1 MEVVIIMGGIIVNTV
16 TSKLDNEAVY
26 KTDIELSHERCKK
39 FGIDS
44 RQVFSKK
51 ILYDNELQK
60 KFAANRNL
68 ILTAA
73 PYMEQLINFVKGF
86 NFFVLLT
93 DGEGCILNALGDEK
107 ILSKAFSLKMVPGA
121 FMNEENIGTNSM
133 SMVISTKMPVQVS
146 GDDHF
151 IRAYHK
157 WTCSAAP
164 IKDSKGRLIGVLNLT
179 GYAEFVHSHTLGMVI
194 AASNA
199 IEEMLKVKECN
210 KIQNMNYKHI
220 KNIFNSSPVSII
232 TSDINGKIKICNK
245 KAQDMFGIRGNKLE
259 ADKMED
265 IIENWNDIKT
275 SIYLGQG
282 TSKETNIVAV
292 RNKTRYQLTTSSIYN
307 CEDDNIE
314 VVYVFE
320 EIKMAKKRNDGQ
332 AYYTFDK
339 IIGQDESFMRII
351 EYAKKIS
358 DSKSTIL
365 IMGESGTGKEVFAQS
380 IHNYSSR
387 VDGPFIA
394 LNCGAIPK
402 QLIES
407 ELFGYEEGAFTGA
420 KKGGNLGKFEL
431 ADGGTIM
438 LDEIGEMPLDMQTKL
453 LRVVQEGV
461 ITKIGSSKSIP
472 VDVRIVAVT
481 NRDLKKEVERGRF
494 RKDLYYRL
502 NVLPLYLPPL
512 RERKK
517 DIPLLIQYFI
527 KSISQKLNKKQP
539 VIPGQY
545 LQKMINYSWPGN
557 IRELENVVELI
568 INTESVPAGYFSEE
582 SCNNDVF
589 VNINEDCLKLDYVER
604 EHLVKVLKKFKGNI
618 THSAAALGIRR
629 NTLYSKIKKY
639 KIEM

>member
-1 MEVVIIMGGIIVNTV
+1 MNAA
-16 TSKLDNEAVY
+16 SCKLDNAVVS
-26 KTDIELSHERCKK
+26 KPNIELSHRRCKE
-39 FGIDS
+39 FSIDS
-44 RQVFSKK
+44 HQVFSKK
-51 ILYDNELQK
+51 IIHDAELQK
-60 KFAANRNL
+60 RFAANRNL

-107 ILSKAFSLKMVPGA
+107 ILEEAFSLKMIPGA
-121 FMNEENIGTNSM
+121 FMNEENIGTNAM
-133 SMVISTKMPVQVS
+133 SVVIKSKLPVQIS

-151 IRAYHK
+151 INAYHR

-164 IKDSKGRLIGVLNLT
+164 IKDNKGKLIGVLNLT
-179 GYAEFVHSHTLGMVI
+179 GYIEFVHSHTLGMVI

-199 IEEMLKVKECN
+199 IEEMLKVEEYN
-210 KIQNMNYKHI
+210 KIQDMNYKHI
-220 KNIFNSSPVSII
+220 KNIFNSSPVAII

-259 ADKMED
+259 TNNMED
-265 IIENWNDIKT
+265 IIENWNNIKT
-275 SIYLGQG
+275 PIYLGES
-282 TSKETNIVAV
+282 TSKETIIVAL
-292 RNKTRYQLTTSSIYN
+292 RNKIQYQVTTSSIYN
-307 CEDDNIE
+307 CDDGNNIE
-314 VVYVFE
+314 IVYVFE
-320 EIKMAKKRNDGQ
+320 KLKKVNKKNNGQ
-332 AYYTFDK
+332 AYYTFGK
-339 IIGQDESFMRII
+339 IMGQDENFTKVVN
-351 EYAKKIS
+351 YAKKIS

-380 IHNYSSR
+380 IHNYSRR
-387 VDGPFIA
+387 VDGPFVA

-461 ITKIGSSKSIP
+461 ITRIGSSKSIP
-472 VDVRIVAVT
+472 VDVRIIAVT
-481 NRDLKKEVERGRF
+481 NRDLKKEVEAGRF

-502 NVLPLYLPPL
+502 NVLPLFLPPL
-512 RERKK
+512 RERKR
-517 DIPLLIQYFI
+517 DIPLLIQHFVKNI
-527 KSISQKLNKKQP
+527 AQKLNKKEP
-539 VIPGQY
+539 VISEEY
-545 LQKMINYSWPGN
+545 LKKMINYNWPGN
-557 IRELENVVELI
+557 IRELENLVELI
-568 INTESVPAGYFSEE
+568 VNTGSIPAGYFTQGN
-582 SCNNDVF
+582 CD
-589 VNINEDCLKLDYVER
+589 NEVLVDISDECLKLDYMEK
-604 EHLVKVLKKFKGNI
+604 EHVIKVLKKFKGNI
-618 THSAAALGIRR
+618 THSAEALGIRR

-639 KIEM
+639 NIQM

>member
-1 MEVVIIMGGIIVNTV
+1 MNVAICKSGNVVI
-16 TSKLDNEAVY
+16 SKPNI
-26 KTDIELSHERCKK
+26 KLSHRRCKK
-39 FGIDS
+39 FYIDS
-44 RQVFSKK
+44 HQIFSKK
-51 ILYDNELQK
+51 IIDDIELQK
-60 KFAANRNL
+60 RFAANRNL

-107 ILSKAFSLKMVPGA
+107 ILSEAFSLKMIPGA
-121 FMNEENIGTNSM
+121 FMNEENIGTNAM
-133 SMVISTKMPVQVS
+133 SVVIKSKLPVQIS

-151 IRAYHK
+151 INAYHR

-164 IKDSKGRLIGVLNLT
+164 IKDNKGKLIGVLNLT
-179 GYAEFVHSHTLGMVI
+179 GYIEFVHSHTLGMVI

-199 IEEMLKVKECN
+199 IEEMLKVEEYN

-220 KNIFNSSPVSII
+220 KNIFNSSPVAII

-259 ADKMED
+259 TNNMED
-265 IIENWNDIKT
+265 IIENWNNIKAP
-275 SIYLGQG
+275 IYLGESD
-282 TSKETNIVAV
+282 SKETIMVSL
-292 RNKTRYQLTTSSIYN
+292 RNKIQYQVTTSSIYN
-307 CEDDNIE
+307 CDDDNNIE
-314 VVYVFE
+314 IVYVFE
-320 EIKMAKKRNDGQ
+320 KAKKVNKKNNGQ
-332 AYYTFDK
+332 AYYTFGK
-339 IIGQDESFMRII
+339 IMGQDENFTKVIN
-351 EYAKKIS
+351 YAKKIS

-387 VDGPFIA
+387 VDGPFVA

-461 ITKIGSSKSIP
+461 ITRIGSSKSIP
-472 VDVRIVAVT
+472 VDVRIIAVT
-481 NRDLKKEVERGRF
+481 NRDLKKEVEAGRF

-502 NVLPLYLPPL
+502 NVLPLFLPPL

-517 DIPLLIQYFI
+517 DIPLLIQYFVKNI
-527 KSISQKLNKKQP
+527 AQKLNKKEP
-539 VIPGQY
+539 VISEEY
-545 LQKMINYSWPGN
+545 LKKMINYNWPGN
-557 IRELENVVELI
+557 IRELENLVELI
-568 INTESVPAGYFSEE
+568 INTESIPAGYFTEE
-582 SCNNDVF
+582 DCDNEVL
-589 VNINEDCLKLDYVER
+589 VNISDDCLKLDYVEK
-604 EHLVKVLKKFKGNI
+604 EHVIKVLKKFEGNI

-639 KIEM
+639 EIEI